1 MKKIL
6 LLTFAICL
14 LISAPKV
21 SFAKDD
27 FANSPMGQEL
37 IDLGIK
43 FLDNPGDFF
52 FNLHS
57 NNEDYSPLPKGKN
70 GSVRFNFFPTFLP
83 LTWANL
89 NLKVNLLS
97 DNGTLPQI
105 DLIGNYGDLLAL
117 HAMESSFGDV
127 KPTFTDYSIGAVI
140 SKAANEKTKV
150 FGGFKISTVQMKV
163 QLSSSSIINF
173 GDFHL
178 DHIDFK
184 VSDTFVYTGLVHQTS
199 ENDYIVAQAGYGINY
214 KKIISRIMAGHK
226 HFEIGMDI
234 FPEGLFVIQPFM
246 AWHWYF

>member
-1 MKKIL
+1 MKKSLLLIFALAIL
-6 LLTFAICL
+6 LT
-14 LISAPKV
+14 APKP

-27 FANSPMGQEL
+27 FADSAMGQQL
-37 IDLGIK
+37 IDLGLK

-83 LTWANL
+83 LTWVNL

-97 DNGTLPQI
+97 DNGALPQI

-117 HAMESSFGDV
+117 RAMESSFGDI
-127 KPTFTDYSIGAVI
+127 KPSFNDYSIGAVI

-150 FGGFKISTVQMKV
+150 FGGLKLSTVQMKV
-163 QLSSSSIINF
+163 QLSSSSIVTF
-173 GDFHL
+173 GDFTL

-184 VSDTFVYTGLVHQTS
+184 VSDTFVFTGLRHQTS
-199 ENDYIVAQAGYGINY
+199 ENDYIVAQAGYGLTY
-214 KKIISRIMAGHK
+214 KKIAARIMAGHK